1 MQMKTRANR
10 VILWLAAV
18 LAAAPVLAA
27 GDMERGARAFGA
39 CAACH
44 TLEVGRHLTGPS
56 LAGLWGRKAGTA
68 EGFRRFSAAL
78 RSAGIVWD
86 ERSLDAWLANPEKT
100 VPGNFMLFGGIA
112 DAKVRTDLVAYLRAA
127 SEGKAPP
134 ARAPAALPDL
144 KKAPPNAVVR
154 ALRHCGDTYFVT
166 NGEGATLPFWEFNLR
181 FKTDSSSSGPSP
193 GRPVLVGQ
201 GMQGDRAQVV
211 FARPEEISTF
221 IRKDCPKP

>member
-1 MQMKTRANR
+1 MKTRANR

-27 GDMERGARAFGA
+27 GDKERGARAFGA

-44 TLEVGRHLTGPS
+44 TLEPGRHLTGPS

-68 EGFRRFSAAL
+68 QGFPRFSAAL
-78 RSAGIVWD
+78 RRAGIVWD
-86 ERSLDAWLANPEKT
+86 ERSLDAWLANPEKA

-112 DAKVRTDLVAYLRAA
+112 DAKVRADLVAYLRAA

-134 ARAPAALPDL
+134 ARRVAALPDL

-154 ALRHCGDTYFVT
+154 ELRHCGDTYFVT
-166 NGEGATLPFWEFNLR
+166 NSEGVTLPFWEFNLR
-181 FKTDSSSSGPSP
+181 FKTDSSASGPAP

-201 GMQGDRAQVV
+201 GMQGDRAQIV
-211 FARPEEISTF
+211 FARPDEISAF
-221 IRKDCPKP
+221 IRKDCPKS